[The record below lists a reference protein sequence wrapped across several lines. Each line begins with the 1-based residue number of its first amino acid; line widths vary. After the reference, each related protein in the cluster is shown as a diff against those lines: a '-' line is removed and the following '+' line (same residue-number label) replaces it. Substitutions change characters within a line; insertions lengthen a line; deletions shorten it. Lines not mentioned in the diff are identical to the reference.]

1 MTILLKAIY
10 RVKAI
15 PTKIQMAFST
25 ELEQTLPKF
34 VWEHKKP
41 QITKTIFRMK
51 NEAGGIIFSDFKLY
65 NKATGIKTVWQWHKK
80 RHIHQRN
87 RIESPEINTHLFG
100 QLIYDKGG
108 E

>member
-1 MTILLKAIY
+1 MCSSDL
-10 RVKAI
+10 
-15 PTKIQMAFST
+15 Q
-25 ELEQTLPKF
+25 
-34 VWEHKKP
+34 
-41 QITKTIFRMK
+41 K

-65 NKATGIKTVWQWHKK
+65 NKATGIKTVWQWHKN

-108 E
+108 KNIQRGGGGGR